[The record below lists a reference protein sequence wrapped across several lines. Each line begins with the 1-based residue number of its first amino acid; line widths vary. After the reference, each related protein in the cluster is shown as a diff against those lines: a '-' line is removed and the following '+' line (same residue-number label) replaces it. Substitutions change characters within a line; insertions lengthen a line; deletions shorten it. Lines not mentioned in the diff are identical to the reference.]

1 MKDSRSEQLEL
12 LPLRDCQHARWRE
25 NGPSEEPPPLDATV
39 PKVLAASTRLERHP
53 AVRSLKIEA
62 EGDLWKG
69 IIKPKIRLIGRWLE
83 RAGFCPGLRVQVRCL
98 APGVIELRSAVP
110 ALATEATPPLS
121 EHPDAPL

>member
-1 MKDSRSEQLEL
+1 LTKL
-12 LPLRDCQHARWRE
+12 
-25 NGPSEEPPPLDATV
+25 
-39 PKVLAASTRLERHP
+39 TRNP

-98 APGVIELRSAVP
+98 APGVIELRSAQV
-110 ALATEATPPLS
+110 ADVIWRGWQRLMSMCEGLAILS
-121 EHPDAPL
+121 GGGKSCG